1 MSKEETN
8 ERRQQL
14 RLWLAR
20 DGMTRRDLAEQL
32 GVSEASAYG
41 WLSCTNIPDKRWKQ
55 LKEVF
60 EKKEEIE
67 RNRIVGTTLSDEEM
81 ISFEKAAEKMGMSKE
96 DLFRECIL
104 RQLKQD
110 LQK

>member
-1 MSKEETN
+1 MNKQETE

-55 LKEVF
+55 LKDF
-60 EKKEEIE
+60 FDKKDEIE
-67 RNRIVGTTLSDEEM
+67 RNRIVGTTFSDEEM
-81 ISFEKAAEKMGMSKE
+81 KAFEKAAEKMGMSKE
-96 DLFRECIL
+96 DFFRECIL
-104 RQLKQD
+104 RQVKID
-110 LQK
+110 LQQ